1 MTMENSVK
9 QAGAGPIQVPATHNI
24 DTALASTK
32 ARFTTLMA
40 QFRTSITSAKA
51 QARELAEIGITM
63 FIEHGN
69 LNYCQ
74 QLYDELEG
82 TKGFLR
88 PQAFLYWLSAH
99 SKADIKS
106 KKLFKNKE
114 RDVEDDLAGALAKP
128 FWEFAPS
135 EKPITEFDKTA
146 LLKALDGVITRFSND
161 ERFVAKDDGEV
172 ALAAAK
178 QAIHGLH

>member
-1 MTMENSVK
+1 MENSVQ
-9 QAGAGPIQVPATHNI
+9 QAAGVIPVAAGHNI

-32 ARFTTLMA
+32 ARFATLMT
-40 QFRTSITSAKA
+40 QFRTSITSAKV
-51 QARELAEIGITM
+51 QARELADIGITM

-88 PQAFLYWLSAH
+88 PQALLYWLSAH

-114 RDVEDDLAGALAKP
+114 REVEDNLLGALAKP
-128 FWEFAPS
+128 FWEFAPL

-146 LLKALDGVITRFSND
+146 LLKALDGLITRFSN
-161 ERFVAKDDGEV
+161 EKSYKAVDDGEETL
-172 ALAAAK
+172 LAVKKMA
-178 QAIHGLH
+178 HGLH